1 MMENKV
7 FRCGGEVRV
16 QGDGGVTGVKMTGDL
31 AKAVMVPW
39 GRRFVEKL
47 R

>member
-1 MMENKV
+1 MENNV
-7 FRCGGEVRV
+7 CRCGSEVRV

-39 GRRFVEKL
+39 GRRIVEKL